1 MVAHSVIMSDSFPES
16 IDSPPSEIP
25 SSAVWAVSLAF
36 WIVLLSAALMY
47 GSVAL
52 APRLSAWMEIRHDF
66 INNAHQLQALET
78 EVDYLERVRDAMES
92 DPAFVR
98 RLASAAIAED
108 VGDAEVIPVS
118 GTLIFGSGDQL
129 QQRLPEVDEPVGANI
144 VRWLASERGWRNGL
158 LTVATLLVVFAFT
171 VLNGTGGWFARV
183 VIHLSRAA
191 VRMPLERYRRDALL
205 EAETN
210 GVTE

>member
-1 MVAHSVIMSDSFPES
+1 MVTRSVIMPDRKPES
-16 IDSPPSEIP
+16 IHSPPSETQ

-36 WIVLLSAALMY
+36 WIVLLSASLMY

-52 APRLSAWMEIRHDF
+52 APRLFAWMEIRHDF

-78 EVDYLERVRDAMES
+78 EVDYLERVQEALQS

-108 VGDAEVIPVS
+108 LGDGEVVPVS

-129 QQRLPEVDEPVGANI
+129 QQRLPAIEEPIGADL
-144 VRWLASERGWRNGL
+144 VHRFASDRRLRSAL
-158 LTVATLLVVFAFT
+158 LTSATLLVVFAFT
-171 VLNGTGGWFARV
+171 VLNGTGGWFVRV
-183 VIHLSRAA
+183 VIQLSQAA
-191 VRMPLERYRRDALL
+191 VRLPLARYRRDQNLDASPSGI
-205 EAETN
+205 AE
-210 GVTE
+210 